1 MKRVLVLGNNG
12 MLGSMVSH
20 VLDQHGH
27 TVLNTSRSGAGAS
40 FPFTVGNDSI
50 RTLLEGFTSL
60 DYIVNAIGVIKP
72 RINEADS
79 ASRVNAIN
87 INAMFPHEL
96 ANAAEYLSIP
106 VIQIATDCVYSGLV
120 GAYDEDAPHDPTDI
134 YGKTKSL
141 GEVPSNKV
149 LHLRASIIGPEVGR
163 QTSLWEWVRNQPKDA
178 SINGF
183 TNHFWN
189 GVTTYHFGLICNGI
203 ISSSSEI
210 NGKQHLIPTGKVTK
224 AELVRCIAKKSG
236 RNDIAIND
244 AEAADAVD
252 RTLSTNNEG
261 LNKRLWS
268 LAGFETAPT
277 VEEMVNAVPLE
288 FQMN

>member
-1 MKRVLVLGNNG
+1 

-20 VLDQHGH
+20 VLNQNGH
-27 TVLNTSRSGAGAS
+27 TVLNTNRSGAGAS
-40 FPFTVGNDSI
+40 VPFTVREDSI
-50 RTLLEGFTSL
+50 RTLLEGFSSV

-79 ASRVNAIN
+79 VSRMNAIN
-87 INAMFPHEL
+87 INAVFPHEL
-96 ANAAEYLSIP
+96 ADAAEHFSIP
-106 VIQIATDCVYSGLV
+106 VIQIATDCVYSGFV
-120 GAYDEDAPHDPTDI
+120 GAYSEDAPHDPTDI

-141 GEVPSNKV
+141 GEVPSNQV

-163 QTSLWEWVRNQPKDA
+163 QTSLWEWVRNQPRGA

-210 NGKQHLIPTGKVTK
+210 NGIQHLIPTGKVTK
-224 AELVRCIAKKSG
+224 AELVRDIAKKSG
-236 RNDIAIND
+236 RDDIVIND
-244 AEAADAVD
+244 VEAADAVD
-252 RTLSTNNEG
+252 RTLSTNNES

-277 VEEMVNAVPLE
+277 VETMVNTVPLE